1 MYYLSPDNKP
11 LALGCNAGFCHYPA
25 RIGNLNPSD
34 FLQVFLTFRPSG
46 PVAIPYKILHFH
58 EFHGTLRGSGHCG
71 FEGPREEL
79 VVAYR
84 LGQGLCF
91 KATCVR
97 LACTS
102 HIPCR
107 IWQTTRVPRA

>member
-46 PVAIPYKILHFH
+46 AVAIPYKIFHFH
-58 EFHGTLRGSGHCG
+58 EFHGTQRLRTLRVRGA
-71 FEGPREEL
+71 EG
-79 VVAYR
+79 
-84 LGQGLCF
+84 
-91 KATCVR
+91 
-97 LACTS
+97 
-102 HIPCR
+102 
-107 IWQTTRVPRA
+107 RARRCL